1 MIEKA
6 KDIEVYVSEV
16 AEEVIRGLSLIM
28 TTPSQSTIAQLTAK
42 LRRTKVVVIKV
53 LQAVC
58 AEDNFV
64 SLSKQTK
71 LVQHHSL
78 LLLLGLLVL
87 SLLFMPSRAQRTN
100 LAIGLIH
107 AYVHQVAY
115 GG

>member
-78 LLLLGLLVL
+78 LLLGLLVL